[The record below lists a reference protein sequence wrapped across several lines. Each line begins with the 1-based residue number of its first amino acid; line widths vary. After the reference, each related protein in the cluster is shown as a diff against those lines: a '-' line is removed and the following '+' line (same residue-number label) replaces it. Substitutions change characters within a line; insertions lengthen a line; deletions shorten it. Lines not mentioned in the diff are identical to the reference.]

1 MMDTCLEIE
10 QGLASASGCLVR
22 CWVLEILA
30 IGLVADDS
38 MSSCLEIEQIS
49 LMGLVGWQ
57 WQKKVLATGLADA
70 AKERPEGQGFGQLG

>member
-10 QGLASASGCLVR
+10 QGLALASGCLVR

-57 WQKKVLATGLADA
+57 WQKKVRVWPVWSS
-70 AKERPEGQGFGQLG
+70 RPMHRRGSRR